1 MQFMKLKYDLF
12 ITLNHYLNNKV
23 STNFKLKAY
32 LRNVFYDYKQKK
44 AEINNNNV
52 F

>member
-1 MQFMKLKYDLF
+1 MIYL

-23 STNFKLKAY
+23 STNFKLKDY

-44 AEINNNNV
+44 TDINNNNV